1 MLSKPTKADAELFL
15 QVLAMMRSDDE
26 FKKAWWW
33 LNEELAVKRYSY
45 DEFKS
50 KYPVGSEGYRNFLTY
65 ASYMETLGVLVN
77 FDLLGEDL
85 IFGKFG
91 DLTWELVEPIA
102 QGLRKDWE
110 FPRLFE
116 YYEVLAKKY
125 PKWEEKN
132 PIKI

>member
-1 MLSKPTKADAELFL
+1 MSKPTKADAEMFL
-15 QVLAMMRSDDE
+15 QVLAMMRSDEE

-33 LNEELAVKRYSY
+33 AIEEFRVKRYSY

-50 KYPVGSEGYRNFLTY
+50 EYPMGSEGYRNFLTF
-65 ASYMETLGVLVN
+65 ASYMETLGMLVY

-91 DLTWELVEPIA
+91 DLGWEQAEPIV

-110 FPRLFE
+110 YNELYV
-116 YYEVLAKKY
+116 YYEVLAKKF

-132 PIKI
+132 PINI